1 LISSFAKANK
11 SRRAGDTADKF
22 MPLRATAERPL
33 WHPFE
38 WPSWLGL
45 AILWCLGKLPFR
57 LNQWAGRS
65 LGFMI
70 APLLRTRGKVARRN
84 LEVCFPNLSHTERE
98 DLLTRNLR
106 NSGLLISEF
115 AFAWMA
121 SDQSLA
127 KVPVRFNNLAGLQ
140 AAIAKGKGV
149 LLVGAHFSHLE
160 LAGRLMCANVATP
173 VGGMYRE
180 HETAAFEQVIKQR
193 RLRYAKAMF
202 RRDELRAAIRWLKAG
217 NILWYAPDQEYRRGD
232 TVFAP
237 FFDIPASTLTAT
249 HQLAKMTGAAVV
261 GFAHRRLNNDDQ
273 FAGKIGYEISFSEP
287 LTDFPSTDAVADTT
301 RVNDLIVA
309 GIRAAPEQYLWMH
322 QRFKVRPEGSE
333 KIY

>member
-1 LISSFAKANK
+1 LISSFAKAN
-11 SRRAGDTADKF
+11 KF

-38 WPSWLGL
+38 WPSWIGL

-57 LNQWAGRS
+57 LNQWVGRS
-65 LGFMI
+65 LGFLL
-70 APLLRTRGKVARRN
+70 APLLRARGKVARRN
-84 LEVCFPNLSHTERE
+84 LEVCFPDLSPAERE

-106 NSGLLISEF
+106 NSGLLVSEF

-121 SDQSLA
+121 SDRSLA
-127 KVPVRFNNLAGLQ
+127 TVPARFNNLAGLQ
-140 AAIAKGKGV
+140 SAIAKGKGV

-180 HETAAFEQVIKQR
+180 HETAAFEHVIKQR

-261 GFAHRRLNNDDQ
+261 GFAHRRVRDDQ
-273 FAGKIGYEISFSEP
+273 LTRKTGYEISFSEP
-287 LTDFPSTDAVADTT
+287 LADFPSTDPVLDTT

-309 GIRAAPEQYLWMH
+309 AITAAPEQYLWMH